1 MNCDK
6 ERKQEKVKKKR
17 QNKRIAEQ
25 DKQHKIKQN

>member
-6 ERKQEKVKKKR
+6 ERKQEKVKKR